1 MPPHRGGP
9 VDAMDSDI
17 TFPLQRLFDEYNLD
31 HIPEDERMSLFKH
44 RDLPHIKHY
53 KAAVKIFGGP
63 LSRKRVIVAPPMET
77 KMRHRLGLYLN
88 QKPKPAPISINTEI
102 QPQEPLVDK
111 PEYDPEEIQKE
122 VEKDKEF
129 QYKKWIQERQKF
141 RNNIENMGLSE
152 DWLRNKPKKTALEK
166 RVLHRMEQERKP
178 KEVEMAPLPETPI
191 SAEIKSVPSVKVP
204 SPLGIRILDLFLKR
218 NKMRLIDL
226 FTQTD
231 KDKNWKLS
239 RDEFRKSI
247 RQSKV
252 PLSEPLLEDLILSL
266 DADFDEELDYKELAR
281 GLENWHRER
290 RENRRKELSRETT
303 SLSSKGSGSH
313 AGSPQPALETGPE
326 REVSDLTK
334 ATVVSGSKS
343 AKSSVRSAS
352 KSAKSAGQGSVGTE
366 QSRPEGQTT
375 TVEGDVDGGKKRLDS
390 GKESAQGSSRTVHTQ
405 SRSSTPQ
412 FLHPPEIDTRPEQM
426 VLKSDEAM
434 VDLRKR
440 DREALKGSS
449 HTLKMS
455 PKKQQEDTPPG
466 IIKVGDRAIDNH
478 CMKSTLQG
486 ETATMIDKYRQ
497 LKLKEYYE
505 ITRMCQVQNT
515 PLSKTLLERV
525 LLHPPDHP
533 RVSIERRVKT
543 PGAPLLSSHHA
554 DPPKRPRT
562 PIEVKHKD
570 KVRRSRSGKLLID
583 SRHKY
588 PQRSTVAATGTKEN
602 LSTGKAV
609 IRRRV
614 DCWMTFE
621 EYDKLTSHLAIR
633 YQQLHGTT
641 NQNAFWPGHL
651 LDKVRLCMPPYS
663 EPQIADGAHSLFT
676 HVKGEQSVYPG
687 LQRENSAWPVN
698 DNGYVQ
704 SGIHDPFARKY
715 TYL

>member
-1 MPPHRGGP
+1 
-9 VDAMDSDI
+9 MDSDLS
-17 TFPLQRLFDEYNLD
+17 FPLKRLFDEYNLD
-31 HIPEDERMSLFKH
+31 HVPEEDRMSLFKH
-44 RDLPHIKHY
+44 RDLPHVKHY

-63 LSRKRVIVAPPMET
+63 LSRKRIIVAPPMET
-77 KMRHRLGLYLN
+77 KMRHRLGHYLN
-88 QKPKPAPISINTEI
+88 QKPKPAPVDITTSVK
-102 QPQEPLVDK
+102 PPEPLVDK
-111 PEYDPEEIQKE
+111 LEYDQEEIQKE
-122 VEKDKEF
+122 IEKDKEF

-141 RNNIENMGLSE
+141 RNNIENMGLNE

-166 RVLHRMEQERKP
+166 RVLRRMEQERMP
-178 KEVEMAPLPETPI
+178 KEVELPPPPETPI

-281 GLENWHRER
+281 GLDSWHRER
-290 RENRRKELSRETT
+290 RENRRKQLSRETT
-303 SLSSKGSGSH
+303 SVSSKGSGSH
-313 AGSPQPALETGPE
+313 TASPIPVTESGPE
-326 REVSDLTK
+326 RELSDLTK
-334 ATVVSGSKS
+334 VTVLSGTKS
-343 AKSSVRSAS
+343 AKSSARSAP
-352 KSAKSAGQGSVGTE
+352 KSAKSAGQGSVGTD
-366 QSRPEGQTT
+366 QSKVEGQPTA
-375 TVEGDVDGGKKRLDS
+375 VEGEVEAVKKRIDS
-390 GKESAQGSSRTVHTQ
+390 GKESAQGSSRTLHTQ

-412 FLHPPEIDTRPEQM
+412 FLHPPDIDTRPEQM

-449 HTLKMS
+449 HTHKTS
-455 PKKQQEDTPPG
+455 PKKVQEDTAPG

-486 ETATMIDKYRQ
+486 ETASMIDKYRQ

-515 PLSKTLLERV
+515 PLSKKLLERV

-588 PQRSTVAATGTKEN
+588 PQRSSVAATGTKEN

-651 LDKVRLCMPPYS
+651 LDKVRLCMPPYN
-663 EPQIADGAHSLFT
+663 EPEIADGAHSLFT
-676 HVKGEQSVYPG
+676 HVKGEQSIYPG

-698 DNGYVQ
+698 EDGFIQ
-704 SGIHDPFARKY
+704 SGIHDPFARKF